1 MEVKVIHSCDDNPYY
16 LDFWKPISK
25 IWKEVFNIT
34 PVLIHVGRKQ
44 VEDEYGEVHTIAPD
58 ESLPIHTQAQLAR
71 LWYPMKEPDVLWITS
86 DIDMF
91 PASKR
96 WWKDVINYYM
106 ENKPTWTNLNA
117 SIQEEYSGV
126 YYPICYNIALGK
138 DFKKILKV
146 EDSFY
151 DFVNRGIQETEV
163 DNKHTPENWDGSE
176 LTKWNVDEV
185 MVTKKVRDS
194 GVDTHLPLK
203 DRHRRI
209 NRKECIKY
217 GDNNEIVRFNY
228 FDYIIEDLKNGW
240 YHDCHSIR
248 PYHSYKEEIEK
259 VLSIVGEQ
267 V

>member
-25 IWKEVFNIT
+25 IWKEVFNDHWFYNIT
-34 PVLIHVGRKQ
+34 PVLIHVGSKQ
-44 VEDEYGEVHTIAPD
+44 VDDQYGEVHTITPD

-96 WWKDVINYYM
+96 WWKDAIDNYIK
-106 ENKPTWTNLNA
+106 NKPTWTNLNS
-117 SIQEEYSGV
+117 SIQEEYAGD

-138 DFKKILKV
+138 DFKKVLEV

-151 DFVNRGIQETEV
+151 DFVSRGIQETKV

-185 MVTKKVRDS
+185 LVTKKVRDS
-194 GVDTHLPLK
+194 GVDVHTPPK
-203 DRHRRI
+203 DRNRRI
-209 NRKECIKY
+209 NRTSWRY
-217 GDNNEIVRFNY
+217 N
-228 FDYIIEDLKNGW
+228 IEALKDGW
-240 YHDCHSIR
+240 YHDCHSLR
-248 PYHSYKEEIEK
+248 PYHDFKEEIEK
-259 VLSIVGEQ
+259 VLAKPNK
-267 V
+267 